1 MTLTWMV
8 KAADNAL
15 DGDADAMRL
24 LTGTLRVDGKRVA
37 VPRIQL
43 CSARISARLLP
54 QAESLEAGEEM
65 ALNVVVVNAGL
76 AAADVRVSC
85 VLPEGISLVTEEQK
99 ESGAEEDEAEKEQF
113 DEKIAVPL
121 ATDDSAKPQ
130 AEAVM
135 AEHVPEEPEIRMEN
149 DTLVFD
155 LHMDAAE
162 EQDGAVDAHTRVVR
176 LRVRADEPQ
185 ENVREKL
192 LGATLAWQTNHG
204 DTQLGE
210 AVAMRVY
217 RPMVLGLTREEWTAS
232 SGRACCWL

>member
-1 MTLTWMV
+1 MTLTWVV

-99 ESGAEEDEAEKEQF
+99 ESGAEEDEAEKEQS
-113 DEKIAVPL
+113 DEKTAVPL

-155 LHMDAAE
+155 LHMDAP
-162 EQDGAVDAHTRVVR
+162 RSRMVR
-176 LRVRADEPQ
+176 SMRIRGLSACVSVRMSRRRMCAKSCWARRWRGRRITGIRSSAKPLRC
-185 ENVREKL
+185 
-192 LGATLAWQTNHG
+192 
-204 DTQLGE
+204 
-210 AVAMRVY
+210 
-217 RPMVLGLTREEWTAS
+217 
-232 SGRACCWL
+232 ACIARWCWG

>member
-1 MTLTWMV
+1 MRVQRIKTCRSNLVLPRGVSLSASFRKAFTQSERRVTGEVCARAAQNGEPTNMTLTWVV

-54 QAESLEAGEEM
+54 QAESLETGEEM

-99 ESGAEEDEAEKEQF
+99 ESGAEEDGIRKRSSPTKRPPCLWRRTTVQ
-113 DEKIAVPL
+113 
-121 ATDDSAKPQ
+121 SHQ
-130 AEAVM
+130 AGSPSWWSM
-135 AEHVPEEPEIRMEN
+135 CPEEPEDSHGERYP
-149 DTLVFD
+149 
-155 LHMDAAE
+155 
-162 EQDGAVDAHTRVVR
+162 R
-176 LRVRADEPQ
+176 L
-185 ENVREKL
+185 
-192 LGATLAWQTNHG
+192 
-204 DTQLGE
+204 
-210 AVAMRVY
+210 
-217 RPMVLGLTREEWTAS
+217 
-232 SGRACCWL
+232 